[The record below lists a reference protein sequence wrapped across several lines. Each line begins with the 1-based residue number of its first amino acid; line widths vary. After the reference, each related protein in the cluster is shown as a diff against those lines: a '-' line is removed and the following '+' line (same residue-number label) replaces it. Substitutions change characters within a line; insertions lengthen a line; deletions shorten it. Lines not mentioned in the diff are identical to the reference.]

1 MNKAKLK
8 TEQGRLVLQLNV
20 LPQYITLPDGIRMN
34 QELPFFIMD
43 I

>member
-1 MNKAKLK
+1 MNKVKLK
-8 TEQGRLVLQLNV
+8 TEKGRLVMQLNV
-20 LPQYITLPDGIRMN
+20 LPQYITLPDSIRMN